1 MLAGVKTPRTNMQM
15 RGFIPMPV
23 LRVLR
28 NEFGENLTVTG
39 ERTTRNL
46 KVFLILQNTRNLKT
60 VSLRPIISAP
70 TVKTPD

>member
-1 MLAGVKTPRTNMQM
+1 MLAVVKTPRTNMQM

-39 ERTTRNL
+39 DKDDKKLEI
-46 KVFLILQNTRNLKT
+46 VLILQNTRNLKT